1 METRHDETVHS
12 QAIVELTEAN
22 LTPTEHTPEWAD
34 EVASLRLNSPA
45 ESPPPPPPIV
55 QEFADVLAMEG

>member
-34 EVASLRLNSPA
+34 ELAALRPTSPA
-45 ESPPPPPPIV
+45 ESPPPPPIV
-55 QEFADVLAMEG
+55 QELADVLAMEG